1 MFNKSTKLV
10 RAIGTMPIGTDKG
23 DSTQVSAVAMA
34 ISVKSFVLFFIMLIL
49 ALIYCLK
56 HLKYFKKESFVM
68 DTRENFDRV
77 IDILIDNG
85 LSEDEAIGLFY
96 LAIKESNG
104 DEKTQE
110 ELEEFYLENR
120 C

>member
-1 MFNKSTKLV
+1 
-10 RAIGTMPIGTDKG
+10 
-23 DSTQVSAVAMA
+23 
-34 ISVKSFVLFFIMLIL
+34 
-49 ALIYCLK
+49 
-56 HLKYFKKESFVM
+56 M

-77 IDILIDNG
+77 IDILIDSG

-120 C
+120 F